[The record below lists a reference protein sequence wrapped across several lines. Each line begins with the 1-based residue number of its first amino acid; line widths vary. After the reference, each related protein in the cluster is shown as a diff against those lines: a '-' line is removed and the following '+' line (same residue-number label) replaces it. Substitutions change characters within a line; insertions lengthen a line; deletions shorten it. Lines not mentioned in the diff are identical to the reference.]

1 MSLELSSTKA
11 QGLYLGH
18 LWGLI
23 SRQSIVEIA
32 EAIIT
37 ASQNIPSSE
46 LCELAVCQMD
56 SDVKERLRPFS
67 KQADKWQSIQELINY
82 LDVPNLVTSNRYKLY
97 YGISNYID
105 WDDPKQWVKIKVLCH
120 ELSDARAGVYGDE
133 KAISKEIYETLIN
146 AIA

>member
-1 MSLELSSTKA
+1 
-11 QGLYLGH
+11 
-18 LWGLI
+18 
-23 SRQSIVEIA
+23 
-32 EAIIT
+32 
-37 ASQNIPSSE
+37 
-46 LCELAVCQMD
+46 MD

-133 KAISKEIYETLIN
+133 KAISKEIYETLIS